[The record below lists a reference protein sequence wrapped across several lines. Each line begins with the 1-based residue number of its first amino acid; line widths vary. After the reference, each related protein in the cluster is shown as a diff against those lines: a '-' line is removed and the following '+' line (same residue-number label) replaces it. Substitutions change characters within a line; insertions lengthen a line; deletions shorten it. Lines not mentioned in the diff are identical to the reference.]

1 MKELKYGWRPLFLF
15 TLAIFAVSSMVLM
28 SLILSI
34 LFEYSTISESVG
46 VLVWIL
52 IILAISFMYPYFS
65 TKRRRRLLK
74 TGVCCEAQVVEF
86 EYNENIWFYGW
97 RIGYG
102 LSKNYPHPFSLTVS
116 YANGAGNIV
125 LKKSKLLYYNIP
137 FNAERFVAKIWVN
150 PQKAEDTYLQ
160 LFLKKEN

>member
-1 MKELKYGWRPLFLF
+1 MKELKYRWRPLFLF
-15 TLAIFAVSSMVLM
+15 SLIVFIVSSMVLLN
-28 SLILSI
+28 LILSI
-34 LFEYSTISESVG
+34 SLKYRAISVSDGE
-46 VLVWIL
+46 LVWAL
-52 IILAISFMYPYFS
+52 LVFAISFIYLYFS
-65 TKRRRRLLK
+65 VMRKRRLLRIG
-74 TGVCCEAQVVEF
+74 TCYEAQVVGF

-102 LSKNYPHPFSLTVS
+102 LSKNYPHPFSITVS

-150 PQKAEDTYLQ
+150 PQNAEDTYLQ
-160 LFLKKEN
+160 LFLNKNN